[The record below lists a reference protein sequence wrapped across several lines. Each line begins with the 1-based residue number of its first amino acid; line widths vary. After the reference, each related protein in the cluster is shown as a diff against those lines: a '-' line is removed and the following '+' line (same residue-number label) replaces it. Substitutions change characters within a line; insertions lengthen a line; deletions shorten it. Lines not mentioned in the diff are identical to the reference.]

1 MLMAGDTV
9 VKNYCLL
16 NFNAYVF
23 LTQCGMSHDLTIRDL
38 VTTFRR
44 TKDNPASFYSDWL
57 SHSSLKILSC
67 WRRAASM
74 AVQGTV
80 LPFMIRYCAYE
91 RSARRAG
98 ATAIQSR
105 FSIARASDGVIAHVR
120 S

>member
-1 MLMAGDTV
+1 MAGETV

-16 NFNAYVF
+16 NFNAYIF
-23 LTQCGMSHDLTIRDL
+23 LTQCGMSHDLTIWDL
-38 VTTFRR
+38 VMTFRR
-44 TKDNPASFYSDWL
+44 TKDNLPSLYSDWL
-57 SHSSLKILSC
+57 FHSFLMILSC

-74 AVQGTV
+74 AARYRLT
-80 LPFMIRYCAYE
+80 LHIRYCAYE

-105 FSIARASDGVIAHVR
+105 FSIARASHGVVAHVR

>member
-1 MLMAGDTV
+1 MAGDTV

-80 LPFMIRYCAYE
+80 LPFMICYCAYE